1 MSLSLQDGKSARS
14 ITMTINEDNLVSRV
28 ITGSSLLLTILAAVG
43 FTIFSSA
50 DGWGIVAGGSIAI
63 LNFIWQR
70 HALQMLLTHC
80 PNRPVLYSTLRFVTR
95 LAVVALALF
104 LLIKSGYVTI
114 AGLLTGLS
122 VIVVI
127 IIACTV
133 YFAVHHKGA

>member
-28 ITGSSLLLTILAAVG
+28 ITGSSFLLTFLAAVG
-43 FTIFSSA
+43 FTLFSSA
-50 DGWGIVAGGSIAI
+50 DGLGIVAGGSLAI

-70 HALQMLLTHC
+70 HALQMLLTHR

-104 LLIKSGYVTI
+104 LFIKSGYVSI
-114 AGLLTGLS
+114 VGLLTGLS
-122 VIVVI
+122 VIVVT
-127 IIACTV
+127 IIACTA
-133 YFAVHHKGA
+133 YFAFHHKGA

>member
-28 ITGSSLLLTILAAVG
+28 ITGSSFLLIILAAVG
-43 FTIFSSA
+43 FILFSAA
-50 DGWGIVAGGSIAI
+50 DGLGIVAGGSLAI

-70 HALQMLLTHC
+70 HALQMLLTHR

-104 LLIKSGYVTI
+104 LFIKSGYVSI

-122 VIVVI
+122 VIVVT
-127 IIACTV
+127 IIACTF
-133 YFAVHHKGA
+133 YFAFHHKGA